1 MNILKKLYIKSFRKA
16 HNLFG
21 DALHILSADESTY
34 HQARGSRILVYHG
47 VCKDFPTR
55 FNTLFITQ
63 TTFEEHLKI
72 YKKHFNAVTLTD
84 FYEQRFSNNKFNI
97 CLTFDDGFANNYH
110 YVLPLLEQY
119 QIPATFFVTAISATK
134 YDILWNDFLSIA
146 GKLGPAQFM
155 FKNETY
161 YKHRYNKY
169 ANAYGI
175 TIAEQLRQVG
185 FENKAELLNLMDKLT
200 GFHRNKQYPDYW
212 LQMTAEQI
220 KALSASRY
228 ATIGSHG
235 YYHNDM
241 SRIDTASAEKEMVQ
255 SKHYLENLTGKE
267 IISIAFPYGAY
278 NTNVLQLAAKTGYKQ
293 LLATELNTLNDRSE
307 PALKER
313 LTINPFI
320 STANQ
325 MYATIRGEYY

>member
-1 MNILKKLYIKSFRKA
+1 MSILKKLYIKMSRKA

-21 DALHILSADESTY
+21 NALHILAASESIY
-34 HQARGSRILVYHG
+34 RQARGNRILVYHG
-47 VCKDFPTR
+47 VCPNAPTR

-84 FYEQRFSNNKFNI
+84 FYEQRFNNSKFNI

-134 YDILWNDFLSIA
+134 YDILWNDFLSIT
-146 GKLGPAQFM
+146 GRLGPARFT
-155 FKNETY
+155 FKNEIYNKTR
-161 YKHRYNKY
+161 HNKY
-169 ANAYGI
+169 AHANGI
-175 TIAEQLRQVG
+175 ALAEKLRQVE
-185 FENKAELLNLMDKLT
+185 FEDKAELLNLMDKLT
-200 GFHRNKQYPDYW
+200 GFHRDKHYQDYW
-212 LQMTAEQI
+212 LQMTGEQI

-235 YYHNDM
+235 YYHNDL

-278 NTNVLQLAAKTGYKQ
+278 NTNLLQLAKKTGYKQ
-293 LLATELNTLNDRSE
+293 LLATEFNTLQDQAE

>member
-1 MNILKKLYIKSFRKA
+1 MNLLKKLYIKLSRKA
-16 HNLFG
+16 LHLFG
-21 DALHILSADESTY
+21 DTLHILGADESTY
-34 HQARGSRILVYHG
+34 REARGSRILVYHG
-47 VCKDFPTR
+47 VCKDAPTR

-84 FYEQRFSNNKFNI
+84 FYEQRFNDNKFNI

-134 YDILWNDFLSIA
+134 YDILWNDFLSIT
-146 GKLGPAQFM
+146 GKLGPAQFT
-155 FKNETY
+155 FKNEIY

-169 ANAYGI
+169 ANANGI
-175 TIAEQLRQVG
+175 TLAEKLRQVG

-200 GFHRNKQYPDYW
+200 DFHQDKQYTDYW
-212 LQMTAEQI
+212 LQMTGEQI
-220 KALSASRY
+220 KALSASQY

-235 YYHNDM
+235 YYHNDL

-255 SKHYLENLTGKE
+255 SKQYLENLTGKE
-267 IISIAFPYGAY
+267 VSSIAFPYGAY
-278 NTNVLQLAAKTGYKQ
+278 NTNVLQLAKKNGYKY
-293 LLATELNTLNDRSE
+293 LLATEFNTLKDQAE

-325 MYATIRGEYY
+325 MYATIKGKYY

>member
-1 MNILKKLYIKSFRKA
+1 MNILEKIYIKSSRKA
-16 HNLFG
+16 HNFFD
-21 DALHILSADESTY
+21 DALHILGADESTY
-34 HQARGSRILVYHG
+34 RQARGSRILIYHG
-47 VCKDFPTR
+47 ICQDAPTR
-55 FNTLFITQ
+55 FNTLFITK

-72 YKKHFNAVTLTD
+72 YKKHFNTVTLTE

-97 CLTFDDGFANNYH
+97 CLTFDDGFADNYH

-119 QIPATFFVTAISATK
+119 QVPATFFVTAISATK
-134 YDILWNDFLSIA
+134 YDILWNDFLSIT

-155 FKNETY
+155 FKNEIY
-161 YKHRYNKY
+161 YKNHYGKY
-169 ANAYGI
+169 ANVNSI
-175 TIAEQLRQVG
+175 TLAEKLRLVG

-200 GFHRNKQYPDYW
+200 GFHRDKQYPDYW
-212 LQMTAEQI
+212 LQMTAEQV
-220 KALSASRY
+220 KALSKSRY

-235 YYHNDM
+235 YYHNDL

-255 SKHYLENLTGKE
+255 SKQYLENLTGKE
-267 IISIAFPYGAY
+267 VNSIAFPYGAY
-278 NTNVLQLAAKTGYKQ
+278 NNNVLQLAKKNGYKH
-293 LLATELNTLNDRSE
+293 LLATDFNTLKDQDE

>member
-1 MNILKKLYIKSFRKA
+1 MSILKKLYIKSSRKA

-21 DALHILSADESTY
+21 DALHVLGGSESIY
-34 HQARGSRILVYHG
+34 RQSRGSRILVYHG
-47 VCKDFPTR
+47 VCQDAPTR
-55 FNTLFITQ
+55 FNTLFITR

-72 YKKHFNAVTLTD
+72 YKKHFNAVTLND
-84 FYEQRFSNNKFNI
+84 FYKQRFSNNKFNI

-134 YDILWNDFLSIA
+134 YDILWNDFLTIT
-146 GKLGPAQFM
+146 GKLGPAQFIY
-155 FKNETY
+155 KNEPY
-161 YKHRYNKY
+161 YKNRYNKY
-169 ANAYGI
+169 VSANGVAL
-175 TIAEQLRQVG
+175 AEKLRQG
-185 FENKAELLNLMDKLT
+185 EFENKAELLNLMDKLT
-200 GFHRNKQYPDYW
+200 GFHQDKQYPDYW
-212 LQMTAEQI
+212 LQMTGEQI

-235 YYHNDM
+235 YYHNDL

-255 SKHYLENLTGKE
+255 SKYYLENLTGKE
-267 IISIAFPYGAY
+267 ITSIAFPYGAY
-278 NTNVLQLAAKTGYKQ
+278 NTNVLQLAKKTGYEQ
-293 LLATELNTLNDRSE
+293 LLTTGFNTSQDQAE